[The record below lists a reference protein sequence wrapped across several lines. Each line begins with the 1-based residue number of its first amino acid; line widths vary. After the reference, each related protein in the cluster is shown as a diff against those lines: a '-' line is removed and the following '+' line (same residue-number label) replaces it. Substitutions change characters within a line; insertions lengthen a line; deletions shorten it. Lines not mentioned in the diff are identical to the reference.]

1 MYKYISDEKILQ
13 DIVKGYVY
21 DIKYM
26 KNASL
31 IRRLTEDEV
40 VEFLS
45 NLNAVSAVCAY
56 MEISTFFQYADIRQ
70 RAMQVIIDR
79 FPRLLSNKHIKPKIT
94 PEIKQLLLDDF
105 CKNPNRYWENL
116 GQCGYIWEIIDMDED
131 MWKQFFAAIEKPGV
145 INFRGLL
152 KDSLA
157 DGTISS
163 ELVMEYVI
171 EGSYHHTG
179 FALNAELTK
188 KYFDLW
194 IKENSKYYFSEV
206 LSLSKDR
213 SLALKTYPEL
223 YQYIK
228 SPTVKDAEIIVSID
242 PKNLSFVKKQ
252 SEKLCLMA
260 LKKDKSVF
268 KYVRKPTKKIL
279 AFMGIDAQKAALY
292 EKYPAK
298 QYLITCRKDV
308 ADEGD
313 IIYVRVVPGN
323 DMANFMSRKIVRYG
337 FSGNLDCEDGP
348 YYVEDIMEAQA
359 ITDDELD
366 VLNKFGML
374 KLNSGIWNFD
384 DEGDES
390 DD

>member
-21 DIKYM
+21 NIKYM

-145 INFRGLL
+145 INFRCLL
-152 KDSLA
+152 GSSLA
-157 DGTISS
+157 DGKLSS
-163 ELVMEYVI
+163 DIAANYVI
-171 EGSYHHTG
+171 EGSYSHTG
-179 FALNAELTK
+179 FPLNKELTK

-194 IKENSKYYFSEV
+194 IKKGNKYYFSEI
-206 LSLSKDR
+206 LGLSKDR

-228 SPTVKDAEIIVSID
+228 SPTAADAEIIVNID
-242 PKNLSFVKKQ
+242 PKNLSLVKKQ

-279 AFMGIDAQKAALY
+279 AFMGMDTKKAVLY

-298 QYLITCRKDV
+298 QYLITCKKNV

-313 IIYVRVVPGN
+313 IIYIGVVPGK
-323 DMANFMSRKIVRYG
+323 DMADFMSQKIVHYG
-337 FSGNLDCEDGP
+337 FSGNLGCEDGP
-348 YYVEDIMEAQA
+348 YYVEDVMQAQA

-366 VLNKFGML
+366 ILNKFGIL
-374 KLNSGIWNFD
+374 ELNSGVWHFN
-384 DEGDES
+384 DED
-390 DD
+390 